1 MNLQGAVAIVTGAAT
16 GVGRASARALAAKK
30 CHVLVGYSRSQTQAD
45 AVVADCEAQGAQALA
60 CHGDVASDE
69 DCVRMVRT
77 AVKRWGRV
85 DVLINSAGT
94 TKFVDHADLD
104 GLDGDDFQRIFA
116 VNVVGPFQMSR
127 AAAPHMKAR
136 GEGAIVNISS
146 MSGFVGDGSCI
157 AYAASKGALNTMTK
171 SLARTLAP
179 EIRINAV
186 CPEYIKGRWVLDGVG
201 PERYEEIIQN
211 AEERSRLGRV
221 TTPDDIAETVLW
233 LVEGAALITGECLNV
248 DAGTSLG

>member
-16 GVGRASARALAAKK
+16 GVGRASARALAARK
-30 CHVLVGYSRSQTQAD
+30 CHVLVGYWRSQTQAT
-45 AVVADCEAQGAQALA
+45 AVAAECEELGVQALA
-60 CHGDVASDE
+60 CRGDVASDE

-77 AVKRWGRV
+77 AVERWGRI

-94 TKFVDHADLD
+94 TKFVDHADLG
-104 GLDGDDFQRIFA
+104 GLNGDDFQRIFA
-116 VNVVGPFQMSR
+116 VNVVGPYQMSR
-127 AAAPHMKAR
+127 SAAPHMKAR

-157 AYAASKGALNTMTK
+157 AYAASKGALNTMTR

-179 EIRINAV
+179 EIRVNAV

-201 PERYEEIIQN
+201 PERYEEIIQD

-221 TTPDDIAETVLW
+221 ATPDDIAENVLW
-233 LVEGAALITGECLNV
+233 LVEGAALMTGQCLNV